1 MDDTDIKL
9 TVRLLDIAESCPA
22 GADNFCSCFNIRHF
36 DAPSDSDSLPRETC
50 RTTNVS
56 FPVSFYQILYKY
68 FNTIVKINVVIIEI
82 ILELH
87 SWFSE

>member
-1 MDDTDIKL
+1 MDDIDIKL

-22 GADNFCSCFNIRHF
+22 GADNFCRCFNIRHF
-36 DAPSDSDSLPRETC
+36 DAPSDSDSLRRETC

-56 FPVSFYQILYKY
+56 FSVSFYQILYKY
-68 FNTIVKINVVIIEI
+68 FKINIEFIEI

-87 SWFSE
+87 